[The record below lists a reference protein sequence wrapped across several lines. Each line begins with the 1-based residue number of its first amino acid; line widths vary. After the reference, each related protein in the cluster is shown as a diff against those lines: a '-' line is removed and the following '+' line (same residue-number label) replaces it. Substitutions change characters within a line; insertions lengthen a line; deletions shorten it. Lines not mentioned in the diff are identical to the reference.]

1 MAVSACDFIDGL
13 LPEIFIDKVTL
24 ETKGGSYA
32 QPYDDPHIDESATYL
47 PIYKDDG
54 SFDSYHTASMSD
66 DIFQAISDDPRTLCI
81 SIEAHVKE
89 LITGGGNSTVGSWFA
104 NEDFT
109 KYFNVSL
116 YAYTDPIKFAYAAK
130 HGPTKSYTVDRPT
143 IHCIKNSSLVTYDRD
158 SLDVPALI
166 NEEGSS
172 IVFEGRGADMI
183 GLSGQEYSRTSI
195 SILEGTVGGVSG
207 SDDGR
212 YLVVGDGAL
221 TTDLGHGGTAFV
233 GSANGK
239 YEIGIQDYINDTYD
253 ITKGTEINLSDLF
266 NWGITSNHSS
276 GGTLFKL
283 PISKVMDDYNNTEPA
298 FLGVIAI
305 ASLDVHQ
312 MEEDYEID
320 FNLSGVIS
328 SEGSAEADITA
339 GTWHAVEVIK
349 NGVISGK
356 DNTTPSVDI
365 TGLETEEVEMS
376 QNYVVIS
383 DMRVLDKLEKQEFD
397 VGSVNYTLS
406 TGFATAKDFTYVSDV
421 YMSFDHTHHQARG
434 IFTINW
440 HDLLRD
446 HSIYGKALDNSPGS
460 APQMRRR
467 CPIVEMTV
475 FRERIDSS
483 FGHKDVYDKERM
495 MTYRDATYRGGSTGD
510 WAAVLYNSPVTQ
522 TSTVNVGGED
532 KAVFSMREIFLNIA
546 EHFNPDSASPIR
558 TIRHFEFVDHS
569 SSSLSKGTYRYSIRM
584 RVRDGIREWLGYR
597 LSQLRTQVENLE
609 KYYEFSTQSRYY
621 NARTNMFR
629 EGFQS
634 AMESHFNGESAAY
647 PWNVEDGNLFNAL
660 NIVKDLFAVETTN
673 TLVTFPNIAGAID
686 PTNGSPQGIGILL
699 TAVQDVLQKGMSIV
713 GDVTPKSPGSYEGD
727 ASPTDMQTN
736 SPVSFFEIEH
746 SFATEYEADI
756 PRGNGVAFVSTII
769 PGTGIPYVN
778 KTTYLDSSN
787 PESKRY
793 IDHRGPQW
801 IHLNTGLSTGTAV
814 NMVHLDDS
822 GVLDYATYS
831 NNLHSS
837 GLHQA
842 LLRNMANC
850 SEKSSGGLLPHDKDS
865 NRTYGEDLAD
875 AELSFIT
882 ESEAMDYFRCSIRDT
897 AAGASTDPA
906 SATIREEDVDVMLA
920 AHIDPSSTG
929 GTGVSV
935 ELYEQEALANIS
947 ARNCSLLSKSHFSEN
962 AKGIDMAMDFATD
975 DSAPGGY
982 VVAGTN
988 IKMQENIS
996 GRSSSSLIVDAVTYW
1011 NSVNGANSIAT
1022 NLFNLIN
1029 FSLKYTTIGL
1039 IEYLDSYEDERT
1051 NEESTGQYQVR
1062 PCLQNPNWKLLTA
1075 DALENI
1081 GTGRQILCRVREYS
1095 ESNRGIVY
1103 PKSICLPIYNR
1114 YFLIKG

>member
-1 MAVSACDFIDGL
+1 MAVSACDFIDDL

-47 PIYKDDG
+47 PIYWEDG
-54 SFDSYHTASMSD
+54 SLKGYHTASMSD
-66 DIFQAISDDPRTLCI
+66 DIFQAISEDSRTLCI

-89 LITGGGNSTVGSWFA
+89 LVTGGGNSTVSSWFA

-130 HGPTKSYTVDRPT
+130 HGPTKSYSVDRPT

-158 SLDVPALI
+158 SLGVMSLI
-166 NEEGSS
+166 NEAGTS
-172 IVFEGRGADMI
+172 IIFDGPGAAAL
-183 GLSGQEYSRTSI
+183 GLSDQEYSRTSI
-195 SILEGTVGGVSG
+195 SVLGGTVGGAFG

-212 YLVVGDGAL
+212 YLSVGDGTL
-221 TTDLGHGGTAFV
+221 TTDLGHGGSGFV

-239 YEIGIQDYINDTYD
+239 YEIGIQDYINETYN
-253 ITKGTEINLSDLF
+253 IETGTEINLSDLF
-266 NWGITSNHSS
+266 NWGITSNYSS

-283 PISKVMDDYNNTEPA
+283 PISKTMDDYNNTEPA

-312 MEEDYEID
+312 MEDDYGID

-356 DNTTPSVDI
+356 DNVTPSVDI

-383 DMRVLDKLEKQEFD
+383 DMRVLDKLHKKEFD
-397 VGSVNYTLS
+397 VGSVNYTLG
-406 TGFATAKDFTYVSDV
+406 TGYATAKDFTYVSDA
-421 YMSFDHTHHQARG
+421 YISYDHTHHQARG

-483 FGHKDVYDKERM
+483 FGHKDVYDRERL
-495 MTYRDATYRGGSTGD
+495 MTYRDVTYRGGSTGD
-510 WAAVLYNSPVTQ
+510 WAEVLYNTPTAQ
-522 TSTVNVGGED
+522 TSTVNVSGED
-532 KAVFSMREIFLNIA
+532 KAVFTMREIFLNIT
-546 EHFNPDSASPIR
+546 EHFNPESTSPIR
-558 TIRHFEFVDHS
+558 TVRHFEFVDHS
-569 SSSLSKGTYRYSIRM
+569 SSSLTKGTYRYSIRM
-584 RVRDGIREWLGYR
+584 RIRDGIREWLGYR

-621 NARTNMFR
+621 SARTNMFR
-629 EGFQS
+629 AGFKS
-634 AMESHFNGESAAY
+634 AMESHFGEDSDNH
-647 PWNVEDGNLFNAL
+647 PWDVDDGNLFIAL
-660 NIVKDLFAVETTN
+660 NIVKDLFSVETSN
-673 TLVTFPNIAGAID
+673 TLVTFANIAGAID

-736 SPVSFFEIEH
+736 SPITFFEIEH

-756 PRGNGVAFVSTII
+756 QKGNGIAFVSTTI
-769 PGTGIPYVN
+769 PGTGIPYVS
-778 KTTYLDSSN
+778 KTDYLNSSV
-787 PESKRY
+787 PIRKSY
-793 IDHRGPQW
+793 IDHRSPQW
-801 IHLNTGLSTGTAV
+801 IHLNTGLKETHAAQ
-814 NMVHLDDS
+814 MVHLTEE
-822 GVLDYATYS
+822 GALDYETYS
-831 NNLHSS
+831 NSLISS

-850 SEKSSGGLLPHDKDS
+850 SEKSSGGLLPHDRNS
-865 NRTYGEDLAD
+865 FRTYGKDLTD
-875 AELSFIT
+875 VDLSFIT
-882 ESEAMDYFRCSIRDT
+882 EAEAMDYFRCSLRD
-897 AAGASTDPA
+897 GDASANTDPA
-906 SATIREEDVDVMLA
+906 SATIHEEDVEVMLA
-920 AHIDPSSTG
+920 AHIDPNATG
-929 GTGVSV
+929 ASPVSV
-935 ELYEQEALANIS
+935 ELFEQESIANIA
-947 ARNCSLLSKSHFSEN
+947 ARNCNLLSKSDFSAN
-962 AKGIDMAMDFATD
+962 AKAIDMVIDFAED
-975 DSAPGGY
+975 DTAPGGY
-982 VVAGTN
+982 RVADTN
-988 IKMQENIS
+988 KKMQEHIS
-996 GRSSSSLIVDAVTYW
+996 GRSSSSLIVDAIDYW
-1011 NSVNGANSIAT
+1011 NSVNGSISIAT
-1022 NLFNLIN
+1022 NLFNLIA

-1051 NEESTGQYQVR
+1051 NEEATGQYQTR
-1062 PCLQNPNWKLLTA
+1062 PCLQNPNWLPLTA

-1081 GTGRQILCRVREYS
+1081 ATGRQILCRVREYS